1 MIREEYSMKHHNDRL
16 CAAALA
22 AAMMIGAAGC
32 ASGTKAP
39 ETTAASTT
47 EAAAET
53 TAESASENAA
63 DASSAAAS
71 TEAHKEGAI
80 RLAGLKGPTSIG
92 MVKLLDDAEAG
103 KSLNTYEF
111 LMAASA
117 DEITPKFLQG
127 DLDIIAA
134 PINLGSVL
142 YNKSEGNIQMAAINT
157 LGVTY
162 IVESGDSK
170 ELKSWA
176 DLKGETIM
184 ATGKGSVPEYSLTYL
199 LRENGLDPEKDVTI
213 DWKSEPTEVVASM
226 KENGKGI
233 AMLPQPF
240 VTVAKTQI
248 SDLKTVFNMTEE
260 WDKLGTDS
268 RLITAGLFVRKDFA
282 ESHAKELADFLSEYQ
297 ASTEYANANPADA
310 SKLVEKYG
318 IVKAPIAEKAIPECN
333 IVTITGDDMKKAAS
347 GFLNVLSGL
356 NPKAVGG
363 KVPADDFYYV
373 AQ

>member
-1 MIREEYSMKHHNDRL
+1 MKNHTYRL
-16 CAAALA
+16 SAATLA

-32 ASGTKAP
+32 ASGAKAP
-39 ETTAASTT
+39 ETTAASTP
-47 EAAAET
+47 EAPAESAAET
-53 TAESASENAA
+53 SSESAS
-63 DASSAAAS
+63 DASGAAES
-71 TEAHKEGAI
+71 TAAHKDGAI

-103 KSLNTYEF
+103 KSLNSYEF

-127 DLDIIAA
+127 ELDIIAA

-142 YNKSEGNIQMAAINT
+142 YNKSEGKVQMAAVNT

-170 ELKSWA
+170 ELKTWA

-199 LRENGLDPEKDVTI
+199 LKENGLDPEKDVTI

-282 ESHAKELADFLSEYQ
+282 ENHAKELADFLSEYQ

-333 IVTITGDDMKKAAS
+333 IVTITGEDMKKAAS
-347 GFLNVLSGL
+347 GFLNVLSEL

-363 KVPADDFYYV
+363 KVPADDFYYA

>member
-1 MIREEYSMKHHNDRL
+1 MVWEEYIMKNHTYRL
-16 CAAALA
+16 SAATLA

-32 ASGTKAP
+32 ASGAKAP

-47 EAAAET
+47 EAPAESAAET
-53 TAESASENAA
+53 SSESAS
-63 DASSAAAS
+63 DASGAAES
-71 TEAHKEGAI
+71 TAAHKDGAI

-103 KSLNTYEF
+103 KSLNSYEF

-127 DLDIIAA
+127 ELDIIAA

-142 YNKSEGNIQMAAINT
+142 YNKSEGKVQMAAVNT

-170 ELKSWA
+170 ELKTWA

-199 LRENGLDPEKDVTI
+199 LKENGLDPEKDVTI

-282 ESHAKELADFLSEYQ
+282 ENHAKELADFLSEYQ

-333 IVTITGDDMKKAAS
+333 IVTITGEDMKKAAS
-347 GFLNVLSGL
+347 GFLNVLSEL

-363 KVPADDFYYV
+363 KVPADDFYY
-373 AQ
+373 AAR